1 VSGYYR
7 FSKIRAKKAQVNIDI
22 SSLPSGF
29 VLTTPVSQEVSIVQ
43 GKVQQVS
50 FGIASRT
57 EITGFVF
64 EDTNGNSEFDG
75 FDKIVKGVVL
85 ILEDGSSSTT
95 DNTGRYLFSKAIVG
109 LHTLNLDLNSL
120 PPEYMPTVPITKD
133 IELTE
138 GASYIYNIPLQRI
151 EN

>member
-1 VSGYYR
+1 MVS
-7 FSKIRAKKAQVNIDI
+7 IDM
-22 SSLPSGF
+22 SSLPEGF
-29 VLTTPVSQEVSIVQ
+29 VLTTPVSQEVSIIQ
-43 GKVQQVS
+43 GKVQKVD

-64 EDTNGNSEFDG
+64 EDTNGNGEFDG

-85 ILEDGSSSTT
+85 VLEDGSSSTT
-95 DNTGRYLFSKAIVG
+95 DNTGRYLFSKAMVG
-109 LHTLNLDLNSL
+109 QHTLKLDLNSL
-120 PPEYMPTVPITKD
+120 PPQYMPTVPISKD

-138 GASYIYNIPLQRI
+138 GASYIYNIPLQMI